1 MMSSGA
7 NTNVISWTPFSLW
20 VVLPYTGFLAILI
33 PVYWIYLGPQNFL
46 WGCDIAL
53 LMTLYA
59 LWRRSSLLASMAVLV
74 TLIPDILWI
83 TDFTVQLIS
92 GRDVLGVGATAYMFE
107 RNVPIFVRALSLF
120 HLFLAPLL
128 LWMIYRIGYDRRALY
143 WQTGIAWLVLP
154 LSYLFTDPERNINWV
169 HGIGNL
175 PPMWMPPP
183 LFVVFIMVVVPMFI
197 FWPTHWFMQRLFSD
211 LPVRRS
217 VDP

>member
-1 MMSSGA
+1 MELPGTNA
-7 NTNVISWTPFSLW
+7 NTNSSAPFSYW
-20 VVLPYTGFLAILI
+20 VVLPYTLFLAVLI
-33 PVYWIYLGPQNFL
+33 PVYWTYLGPQNFL

-53 LMTLYA
+53 GMTLYA

-92 GRDVLGVGATAYMFE
+92 GRDVLGLGMTAYMFDQ
-107 RNVPIFVRALSLF
+107 NMPVFVRALSGF

-128 LWMIYRIGYDRRALY
+128 LWMIYRIGYDRRAFY

-169 HGIGNL
+169 RGVGDL
-175 PPMWMPPP
+175 PPTWMPAP
-183 LFVVFIMVVVPMFI
+183 LFVIVIMVVVPAFI
-197 FWPTHWFMQRLFSD
+197 FWPTHWFMRRLFAKPHSQN
-211 LPVRRS
+211 VMT
-217 VDP
+217 

>member
-1 MMSSGA
+1 MLLATKARVGSA
-7 NTNVISWTPFSLW
+7 DPFPLW
-20 VVLPYTGFLAILI
+20 VVLPYSIFLAILI
-33 PVYWIYLGPQNFL
+33 PVYWVYYGPQNYL

-53 LMTLYA
+53 VMTLFA

-83 TDFTVQLIS
+83 TDFVVQLIS
-92 GRDVLGVGATAYMFE
+92 GRDVLGLGATAYMFDK
-107 RNVPIFVRALSLF
+107 NTPIFVRALSLF

-169 HGIGNL
+169 YGIGNL
-175 PPMWMPPP
+175 PPMWMPAS
-183 LFVVFIMVVVPMFI
+183 LFVVFIMIVVPTFI
-197 FWPTHWFMQRLFSD
+197 FWPTHWCMQRLFAE
-211 LPVRRS
+211 LPVRS
-217 VDP
+217 ANSP